1 MAAIGEILKVS
12 SMTGKSAKKHIKVSS
27 GVADAI
33 SEGRKKAVASVP
45 KNDTKS
51 FRDVLSRDARKEQ
64 LTKRYRGGES
74 YVESSKSNFK
84 SFLNGKS
91 STTKPDNKFR
101 KYEEATA
108 KMKGKTLRQ
117 TTRENY
123 SKAESEARRKKWLEN
138 GGVRKDADKIAK
150 GKKTQE
156 QIKTNLAAMDERKLN
171 GGLRGIGT
179 TGSTLFSGAKKHFL
193 DPAEGAARRKSAYKG
208 TFQAAAASAA
218 GHAGIA
224 ALNGDDPWEA
234 AKTGAVRGAK
244 VGGGYQ
250 ILKGAT
256 GANAGSIWG
265 NVKHINATTKDLYRA
280 TTVKGRE
287 QLRKEGV
294 SGSLSTLLSME
305 SGVANNRAFFSR
317 KANVSTAQAMNQ

>member
-1 MAAIGEILKVS
+1 MAMVGEIAKIGKLRGGAGASQKIKKRVTKHVQEKKQPS
-12 SMTGKSAKKHIKVSS
+12 KRRANGGKSEVRDDALRRKSRGEKFKVKNEAPKRRVNGEKSTIKKDAPKRKVK
-27 GVADAI
+27 GEKVNVQN
-33 SEGRKKAVASVP
+33 ETP
-45 KNDTKS
+45 KRS
-51 FRDVLSRDARKEQ
+51 FRRGAFNVKEGQESLLRKEIQ
-64 LTKRYRGGES
+64 KKNSLRDP
-74 YVESSKSNFK
+74 NFIEN
-84 SFLNGKS
+84 LNK
-91 STTKPDNKFR
+91 
-101 KYEEATA
+101 
-108 KMKGKTLRQ
+108 
-117 TTRENY
+117 
-123 SKAESEARRKKWLEN
+123 
-138 GGVRKDADKIAK
+138 
-150 GKKTQE
+150 
-156 QIKTNLAAMDERKLN
+156 MDERKLN

-179 TGSTLFSGAKKHFL
+179 TGSTLFSGAKKYFL
-193 DPAEGAARRKSAYKG
+193 DPVEGAARRKSAYKG
-208 TFQAAAASAA
+208 TFQAAATSAA

-250 ILKGAT
+250 TLKGAT

-305 SGVANNRAFFSR
+305 SGVASNKAFFS
-317 KANVSTAQAMNQ
+317 KKGNISTAQAMNQ